1 MKIHRAVLSLVFAV
15 ALGLPVRAGSILLDY
30 SPDATGAVIG
40 PPGSAWSNHSESQNF
55 AERIIF
61 DTDVLITG
69 MDIYSLNWWNS
80 VGHSVLVRTWDEQS
94 GLPDFG
100 SANDFLS
107 VIAAIDTEG
116 ITTAP
121 IIDVGSYIRV
131 HVDFGAS
138 SFNLAANTALWI
150 GISGF
155 QSQMGLLS
163 LSGPNQPGNGAM
175 YQFTSLSPEGEPPI
189 GDMAM
194 RIHGE
199 RSASVPET
207 GSVVMLV
214 GLGLCGLIAVRRV
227 FVR

>member
-15 ALGLPVRAGSILLDY
+15 ALGLPVRAGSILMDY
-30 SPDATGAVIG
+30 SPDATGAVIE
-40 PPGSAWSNHSESQNF
+40 PSYSAFSNYWAGQNF

-69 MDIYSLNWWNS
+69 MDIYTLDWWSL
-80 VGHSVLVRTWDEQS
+80 VGDGVLVRTWDEQMGQPDLAS
-94 GLPDFG
+94 G
-100 SANDFLS
+100 NNFLS
-107 VIAAIDTEG
+107 VIAAMDTEG

-121 IIDVGSYIRV
+121 ILSVGSYSRL
-131 HVDFGAS
+131 HVDFGAN

-155 QSQMGLLS
+155 QSEIGQLA
-163 LSGPNQPGNGAM
+163 LSGSNQPGNGAM
-175 YQFTSLSPEGEPPI
+175 YMFNGLESSGEPPI

>member
-1 MKIHRAVLSLVFAV
+1 MKIHRAVLSLVFVV

-30 SPDATGAVIG
+30 SPDATGAVIAPMG
-40 PPGSAWSNHSESQNF
+40 TAFSNISGGQNF

-69 MDIYSLNWWNS
+69 MDIYSLDWWNT
-80 VGHSVLVRTWDEQS
+80 VGNYVVVRTWDEQV
-94 GLPDFG
+94 GYPDIGTVDSFYSSI
-100 SANDFLS
+100 SAMDS
-107 VIAAIDTEG
+107 EG

-121 IIDVGSYIRV
+121 VLSIGSYTRL
-131 HVDFGAS
+131 HVDFGAN

-155 QSQMGLLS
+155 QSEMGQLA
-163 LSGPNQPGNGAM
+163 LSGPKQPGNGTM
-175 YQFTSLSPEGEPPI
+175 YMFYGLNPAGEPYD

-199 RSASVPET
+199 RSVPET
-207 GSVVMLV
+207 SSVVMLLGF
-214 GLGLCGLIAVRRV
+214 GLGGLMAVRRV